1 MAVPLGHMARV
12 RRPVRLFAALW
23 LACHLSMFASAL
35 GAVSTA
41 GTCVCPLGADAS
53 CPMHHKPTGSQR
65 PCAMTSAE
73 PTALIAT
80 LDTLL
85 GTAGPLPDKT
95 PAVFVRL
102 SVGIQ
107 APSASDLVD
116 QPLSPDPPPPRT

>member
-1 MAVPLGHMARV
+1 MARV

-35 GAVSTA
+35 AAVSTA
-41 GTCVCPLGADAS
+41 DTCVCPLGADAS

-95 PAVFVRL
+95 PAIFVRS
-102 SVGIQ
+102 SVAVQ
-107 APSASDLVD
+107 TPRACDLVD
-116 QPLSPDPPPPRT
+116 QPLSPDPPPPRS